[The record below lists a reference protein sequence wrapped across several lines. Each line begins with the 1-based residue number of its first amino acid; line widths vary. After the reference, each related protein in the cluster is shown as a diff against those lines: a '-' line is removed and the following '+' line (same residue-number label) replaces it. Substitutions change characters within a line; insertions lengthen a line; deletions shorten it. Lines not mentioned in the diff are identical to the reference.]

1 MNKYSKKLICDANE
15 AVAIVAHKTNE
26 VCAIYPI
33 TPASPMGEHVDV
45 YSSDNKTNIWNNIP
59 RIVEMQSEGGA
70 AGAVHGSLQ
79 AGALTT
85 TFTASQG
92 LLLMI
97 PNMYKI
103 AGELLP
109 SVIHVAARTIATHA
123 LSIFGDHS
131 DVMAT
136 RQTGYA
142 MVFGGTVQEAMD
154 FALITQAATFKS
166 RIPFLNIFDG
176 FRTSH
181 EISKIDSIPD
191 EVIKQM
197 MPEAEIMAH
206 RKRSLD
212 PDNPVIRGTSQNPD
226 VFFQARE
233 AANLFYDKVP
243 GIVQGTMDEFYKLT
257 GRKYKLFDYIGH
269 PEAERVIIIMGSG
282 EGAVKEAVHTL
293 LNSDEKVGVLLIR
306 LYRPFSIEYFIKE
319 LPKTVKK
326 IAVLDRTKEPGSTG
340 EPLYLDIVTALNE
353 SDREMPVIIGGRY
366 GLSSKE
372 FTPAMVKGIYDE
384 LLKTKPKNH
393 FTIGINDDVSHTS
406 LDYDTNFSIK
416 KTTFNCMFYG
426 LGSDGT
432 VGANK
437 NSIKIIGETTDNYVQ
452 GYFVYDSKKAGAQT
466 ISHLRFGPDP
476 ISSSYLID
484 KADFIAS
491 HQFNFIEKYN
501 MVSDLKKGGTF
512 LLNAPFSKD
521 EIWNHLPKK
530 LQKEIIEKEINF
542 YVVDATKVA
551 QEAKLGKRTN
561 TVLQTCFFAI
571 SGVLPKDEAIK
582 KIKNAIVKS
591 YSHKGDKVVEM
602 NFNAVDKSL
611 ENLQKVDYPNQITS
625 TKKLQSA
632 MRNAPDGF
640 VTDVLEKILGGFGDE
655 LPVSAFPID
664 GTFPTGTTQYEK
676 SGIASIIPIWDDANL
691 CTQCNKCVAICPHA
705 AIRAKVVENDLLSSI
720 PSSLKSV
727 PAKGRPFTSTTESYI
742 LQVSPE
748 DCTGCDLCVVV
759 CPAVSKEIDNFKA
772 INMHKKSEVDVEENT
787 NWDYF
792 EKLPYYDRTALQ
804 TSNVKGSQFLEPLF
818 EFSGACSGCGETP
831 YIKLLTQL
839 YGDSILIA
847 NATGCSSIYGGNLP
861 TTPYKT
867 NEKGRGPAWA
877 NSLFEDN
884 AEFGL
889 GMKLALTKKQ
899 EIAVQLLKSLE
910 FLVGSEI
917 MEAILNNSEETEAL
931 KAKKDEDILTLK
943 KTLKIIDNNDDAVKL
958 DQLTEYLR
966 KKAVWILGGDGWA
979 YDIGY
984 GGVDHVL
991 SSGEDINILVM
1002 DTEVYS
1008 NTGGQTS
1015 KATPLGASAKFSVAG
1030 KKTSKKSLA
1039 LQAISYENVYVA
1051 QIAMGAKDLQSLKA
1065 IEEAAA
1071 YPGPSIIIAYSHCGE
1086 HGYDLKFGVNQ
1097 QEKAVETGYWPLF
1110 RFNPL
1115 KPKGKKFKL
1124 DSKPPTAPLS
1134 DFMYNETR
1142 FTRVVKRDA
1151 ELGASLLKQAQEEV
1165 ESKWERLELFRS
1177 M

>member
-1 MNKYSKKLICDANE
+1 MVKDFPKLICDANE
-15 AVAIVAHKTNE
+15 AVARVAHKTNE

-45 YSSDNKTNIWNNIP
+45 YSSKGKKNIWNNIP

-109 SVIHVAARTIATHA
+109 NVIHVAARTLATHA

-131 DVMAT
+131 DVMAA
-136 RQTGYA
+136 RQTGYS
-142 MVFGGTVQEAMD
+142 MLFGGSVQEAQD
-154 FALITQAATFKS
+154 FALISQVATLRS

-181 EISKIDSIPD
+181 EISKIDGITD
-191 EVIKQM
+191 EIIKAM
-197 MPEAEIMAH
+197 MPEEKIMEH
-206 RKRSLD
+206 KKRSLD
-212 PDNPVIRGTSQNPD
+212 PDSPVIRGTSQNPD

-233 AANLFYDKVP
+233 AANLYYQRVP
-243 GIVQGTMDEFYKLT
+243 GIVQEIMDEFYMHT
-257 GRKYKLFDYIGH
+257 GRRYNLFDYEGH
-269 PEAERVIIIMGSG
+269 PEAERVVVIMGSG
-282 EGAVKEAVHTL
+282 EGAVRETVDTL
-293 LNSDEKVGVLLIR
+293 LNSDEKVGVLIVR
-306 LYRPFSIEYFIKE
+306 LYRPFSIKDFIAKV
-319 LPKTVKK
+319 PKTVKK

-340 EPLYLDIVTALNE
+340 EPLYLDVVTAFAETGGNI
-353 SDREMPVIIGGRY
+353 PQIIGGRY

-372 FTPAMVKGIYDE
+372 FNPAMVKGIFDE
-384 LLKTKPKNH
+384 IQKPQPKNH
-393 FTIGINDDVSHTS
+393 FTIGINDDVSFSS
-406 LDYDTNFSIK
+406 LLYNPVFKTR

-437 NSIKIIGETTDNYVQ
+437 NSIKIIGETTDNFVQ
-452 GYFVYDSKKAGAQT
+452 GYFVYDSKKAGSQT
-466 ISHLRFGPDP
+466 VSHLRFGPQP
-476 ISSSYLID
+476 IFSSYLINT
-484 KADFIAS
+484 ADFIAC
-491 HQFNFIEKYN
+491 HQFNFVEKY
-501 MVSDLKKGGTF
+501 DLLKKIKKGGTF
-512 LLNAPFSKD
+512 LLNAPFSNEEVWD
-521 EIWNHLPKK
+521 MLP
-530 LQKEIIEKEINF
+530 QKMQEDIVEKELKF

-551 QEAKLGKRTN
+551 LEANLGKRTN

-571 SGVLPKDEAIK
+571 SGVLPEDEAIQ
-582 KIKNAIVKS
+582 KIKDAIVKS
-591 YSHKGDKVVEM
+591 YSHKGEKIVQM

-611 ENLQKVDYPNQITS
+611 EFLQKVDYPKKITS
-625 TKKLQSA
+625 VRRLKPMMTGEA
-632 MRNAPDGF
+632 DPF
-640 VTDVLEKILGGFGDE
+640 VKDVLGKILAGQGDE
-655 LPVSAFPID
+655 LPVSAFPVD

-676 SGIASIIPIWDDANL
+676 RGIADFVPVWDGADL

-705 AIRAKVVENDLLSSI
+705 AIRAKVVPTEDLAGA
-720 PSSLKSV
+720 PESLTTV
-727 PAKGRPFTSTTESYI
+727 AAKGRPFSGTDSYI

-748 DCTGCDLCVVV
+748 DCTGCDLCVAV
-759 CPAVSKEIDNFKA
+759 CPAESKEVENFKA
-772 INMHKKSEVDVEENT
+772 INMRSKLDVAEAENK

-792 EKLPYYDRTALQ
+792 TSLPYYDRTELQ
-804 TSNVKGSQFLEPLF
+804 ITNVKGSQFLEPLF

-831 YIKLLTQL
+831 YIKMLTQL
-839 YGDSILIA
+839 YGDSIMIA

-861 TTPYKT
+861 TTPYKK
-867 NEKGRGPAWA
+867 NEFGRGPAWA

-889 GMKLALTKKQ
+889 GMRLALTKKQ
-899 EIAVQLLKSLE
+899 EIAVDLLKELE
-910 FLVGSEI
+910 PVIGSELVK
-917 MEAILNNSEETEAL
+917 AILDNPETDEVQKKQKHADIAELKNILSTVGTPEAL
-931 KAKKDEDILTLK
+931 KL
-943 KTLKIIDNNDDAVKL
+943 N
-958 DQLTEYLR
+958 QLTEYLR

-991 SSGEDINILVM
+991 ASGEDINILVM

-1008 NTGGQTS
+1008 NTGGQMS
-1015 KATPLGASAKFSVAG
+1015 KATPLGASAKFAVSG
-1030 KKTSKKSLA
+1030 KETSKKSLA
-1039 LQAISYENVYVA
+1039 LQAVSYQNVYVA
-1051 QIAMGAKDLQSLKA
+1051 QVAIGAKDMQTLKA
-1065 IEEAAA
+1065 FEEATA

-1086 HGYDLKFGVNQ
+1086 HGYDLKHGPRQ

-1110 RFNPL
+1110 RFDPS
-1115 KPKGKKFKL
+1115 KEKGKRFKL
-1124 DSKPPTAPLS
+1124 DSKPPQAPLEE
-1134 DFMYNETR
+1134 FMYNETR
-1142 FTRVVKRDA
+1142 FTRVAKENA
-1151 ELGASLLKQAQEEV
+1151 EIGASLLKQAQEEV
-1165 ESKWERLELFRS
+1165 GSKWERLELYRD

>member
-1 MNKYSKKLICDANE
+1 MKKSTTKLICDANE
-15 AVAIVAHKTNE
+15 AVARIAHKTNE

-45 YSSDNKTNIWNNIP
+45 FSSKGQENIWSNVP

-79 AGALTT
+79 GGALTT

-136 RQTGYA
+136 RQTGFA
-142 MVFGGTVQEAMD
+142 MLFGGNVQEAHD
-154 FALITQAATFKS
+154 FALISQVATFRS
-166 RIPFLNIFDG
+166 RVPFLNIFDG

-181 EISKIDSIPD
+181 EISKIDAIPD
-191 EVIKQM
+191 DVIKSM
-197 MPEAEIMAH
+197 MPEDKIMEF
-206 RKRSLD
+206 KNRSLD

-233 AANLFYDKVP
+233 SANTFYQNTP
-243 GIVQGTMDEFYKLT
+243 EIVQDVMDDFYALT
-257 GRKYKLFDYIGH
+257 GRKYSLFYYIGH
-269 PEAERVIIIMGSG
+269 PEAERVSIIMGSG
-282 EGAVKEAVHTL
+282 EGAVRQTMEAMVA
-293 LNSDEKVGVLLIR
+293 NGEKVGALFVR
-306 LYRPFSIEYFIKE
+306 LYRPFSIEHFIDK

-326 IAVLDRTKEPGSTG
+326 IAVLDRTKEPGSLG
-340 EPLYLDIVTALNE
+340 EPLYLDVVSALVENGGK
-353 SDREMPVIIGGRY
+353 MPLVVGGRY

-372 FTPAMVKGIYDE
+372 FTPKMVKGIYDE
-384 LLKTKPKNH
+384 LLKDKPKNH
-393 FTIGINDDVSHTS
+393 FTVGINDDVTHTS
-406 LDYDTNFSIK
+406 LAIDENFTWKRSTI
-416 KTTFNCMFYG
+416 NCMFYG

-466 ISHLRFGPDP
+466 ISHLRFGPEP
-476 ISSSYLID
+476 IYSSYLID

-501 MVSDLKKGGTF
+501 MVEDLKQGGTF
-512 LLNAPFSKD
+512 LLNSPYSKD
-521 EIWNHLPKK
+521 EIWDILPKAI
-530 LQKEIIEKEINF
+530 QEEIIKKEAEF
-542 YVVDATKVA
+542 YVIDATSVA
-551 QEAKLGKRTN
+551 NEANLGKRTN

-571 SGVLPKDEAIK
+571 SGILPKDEAIQ
-582 KIKNAIVKS
+582 KIKDAIVKS
-591 YSHKGDKVVEM
+591 YSHKGEKVVKM
-602 NFNAVDKSL
+602 NFNAVDTSL
-611 ENLQKVDYPNQITS
+611 ANLQKVDYPKQVTS
-625 TKKLQSA
+625 NKMLLSA
-632 MRNAPDGF
+632 MHNAPAGF
-640 VTDVLEKILGGFGDE
+640 VTDVLEKILAGRGDE
-655 LPVSAFPID
+655 LPVSAFPVD

-676 SGIASIIPIWDDANL
+676 SGIADIIPIWDDVNL

-705 AIRAKVVENDLLSSI
+705 AIRAKVVDREELFDAPLT
-720 PSSLKSV
+720 LKSV
-727 PAKGRPFTSTTESYI
+727 SAIGRPFGKNDSYV

-748 DCTGCDLCVVV
+748 DCTGCDLCVAV
-759 CPAVSKEIDNFKA
+759 CPAESKEIPGFKA
-772 INMHKKSEVDVEENT
+772 INMHKKLETDVVENE
-787 NWDYF
+787 NWNYF
-792 EKLPYYDRTALQ
+792 IDLPNYDRTELSI
-804 TSNVKGSQFLEPLF
+804 SNVKGAQFLEPLF

-867 NEKGRGPAWA
+867 NAAGRGPAWA

-889 GMKLALTKKQ
+889 GMQLALTKKQ
-899 EIAVQLLKSLE
+899 EISVNLLKSLE
-910 FLVGSEI
+910 LLVGSELVSK
-917 MEAILNNSEETEAL
+917 ILDNEESSEKEKEQKFADL
-931 KAKKDEDILTLK
+931 EELK
-943 KTLKIIDNNDDAVKL
+943 KTLAILDNNDDAKKL
-958 DQLTEYLR
+958 SQLTQYLR

-991 SSGEDINILVM
+991 ASGENINIMVL

-1015 KATPLGASAKFSVAG
+1015 KATPLGASAKFSIAG
-1030 KKTSKKSLA
+1030 KKIGKKSLA
-1039 LQAISYENVYVA
+1039 LQAISYGNVYVA
-1051 QIAMGAKDLQSLKA
+1051 QVAMGAKDVQTQKA
-1065 IEEAAA
+1065 IQEAAE
-1071 YPGPSIIIAYSHCGE
+1071 YNGPSLIVAYSHCGE
-1086 HGYDLKFGVNQ
+1086 HGYDLKDGALH
-1097 QEKAVETGYWPLF
+1097 QEKAVDTGYWPLF
-1110 RFNPL
+1110 RFDPS

-1124 DSKPPTAPLS
+1124 DSKAPTAPLE
-1134 DFMYNETR
+1134 DFMYTETR
-1142 FTRVVKRDA
+1142 FTRVVKDNA
-1151 ELGASLLKQAQEEV
+1151 ELGASLLAQAKEELNT
-1165 ESKWERLELFRS
+1165 KWERLELFKE